1 MASFY
6 GEKERKKALQ
16 LKKLQQII
24 LRAVFNGH
32 RHPASEAIQILS
44 AHFDEGPPHDGRQ
57 LLDFF
62 PEKDRVSFF
71 RTMLLLA
78 HFKTAILS
86 RGNPWSKPCKNQ
98 LSISFL

>member
-32 RHPASEAIQILS
+32 FDPTSEAIKVLS
-44 AHFDEGPPHDGRQ
+44 VHFGDSLPHDGRQ

-62 PEKDRVSFF
+62 PEKDRVSF
-71 RTMLLLA
+71 
-78 HFKTAILS
+78 I
-86 RGNPWSKPCKNQ
+86 C
-98 LSISFL
+98 